1 MSEHKLARKPV
12 PVVVADDETTF
23 RSCMTE
29 MFRWV
34 RKGVEIA
41 EQTPEFLKSCAD
53 DVGQAWE
60 DSAKQ

>member
-1 MSEHKLARKPV
+1 MSEHKLARKSV
-12 PVVVADDETTF
+12 PVAVSADETTF

-41 EQTPEFLKSCAD
+41 EQTPEFIKSCAE
-53 DVGQAWE
+53 DVSQAWE